1 MKFTKMEGCGNDY
14 IYINCFEETV
24 TNPQQL
30 AITMS
35 ERHFGVGADGI
46 VLIMP
51 SEEADFNMRMFNAD
65 GSEGEM
71 CGNASRCVGKFVYD
85 RGLTN
90 KTSISLSTLAGIK
103 YLQLHIKNGVVDTVT
118 VDMGEPIFEGKK
130 IPTISDKEFVQ
141 KEVLSAKEKTFEMT
155 CVSMGNPHA
164 VIMVENIEEFN
175 VAKYG
180 REIEKYEKF
189 PNKTNVEFIKVE
201 DRQHV
206 KMRVWERG
214 TGETLAC
221 GTGACSS
228 IVAGVLN
235 DMVDRNAKVEL
246 LGGELQIEWRKED
259 NHVYMT
265 GPAVTIFEGELYE
278 KNILYK

>member
-24 TNPQQL
+24 NNPNQL

-51 SEEADFNMRMFNAD
+51 SKEADFSMRMFNAD

-85 RGLTN
+85 KGLTN
-90 KTSISLSTLAGIK
+90 KTNISLSTLAGIK
-103 YLQLHIKNGVVDTVT
+103 YLQLHIKNDVVDTVT

-130 IPTISDKEFVQ
+130 IPTISEKDFVQ
-141 KEVLSAKEKTFEMT
+141 KEVLSAEDKTFEVT

-164 VIMVENIEEFN
+164 VTYVENTENFE
-175 VAKYG
+175 VEKYG
-180 REIEKYEKF
+180 KILENNPFF
-189 PNKTNVEFIKVE
+189 PNKANIEFVQVI
-201 DRQHV
+201 DDTHL

-214 TGETLAC
+214 SGETMAC
-221 GTGACSS
+221 GTGACATLAAT
-228 IVAGVLN
+228 V
-235 DMVDRNAKVEL
+235 RNGICKREADIIL
-246 LGGELQIEWRKED
+246 LGGILHIQWEEKN
-259 NHVYMT
+259 NHIYMT
-265 GPAVTIFEGELYE
+265 GEARFCFDGIWL
-278 KNILYK
+278 K

>member
-14 IYINCFEETV
+14 IYINCFEEIV
-24 TNPQQL
+24 DNPQQL
-30 AITMS
+30 AIMMS

-51 SEEADFNMRMFNAD
+51 SDKADFRMRMFNAD

-71 CGNASRCVGKFVYD
+71 CGNASRCLGKFVYD

-90 KTSISLSTLAGIK
+90 KTRISMSTLAGIK
-103 YLQLHIKNGVVDTVT
+103 YLELHIKNGVVDTVT

-130 IPTISDKEFVQ
+130 IPTISNKQFVQ
-141 KEVLSAKEKTFEMT
+141 KELLYSEDKTFEMT

-164 VIMVENIEEFN
+164 ITYVENTDDFPVE
-175 VAKYG
+175 KYG
-180 REIEKYEKF
+180 KPLELNDFF
-189 PNKTNVEFIKVE
+189 PNKTNVEFVQVI
-201 DRQHV
+201 DRNHL

-214 TGETLAC
+214 SGETMAC
-221 GTGACSS
+221 GTGACAVV
-228 IVAGVLN
+228 VATAKNGIC
-235 DMVDRNAKVEL
+235 DREADVML
-246 LGGELQIEWRKED
+246 LGGTLHIKWNEKD

-265 GPAVTIFEGELYE
+265 GEARFCFDGQWL
-278 KNILYK
+278 K

>member
-155 CVSMGNPHA
+155 CVSM
-164 VIMVENIEEFN
+164 
-175 VAKYG
+175 
-180 REIEKYEKF
+180 
-189 PNKTNVEFIKVE
+189 
-201 DRQHV
+201 
-206 KMRVWERG
+206 
-214 TGETLAC
+214 
-221 GTGACSS
+221 
-228 IVAGVLN
+228 
-235 DMVDRNAKVEL
+235 
-246 LGGELQIEWRKED
+246 
-259 NHVYMT
+259 
-265 GPAVTIFEGELYE
+265 
-278 KNILYK
+278 

>member
-164 VIMVENIEEFN
+164 VTYVENTDNFEVE
-175 VAKYG
+175 KYG
-180 REIEKYEKF
+180 SVLEINPFF
-189 PNKTNVEFIKVE
+189 PNKANIEFVQVI
-201 DRQHV
+201 DDTHL

-214 TGETLAC
+214 SGETMAC
-221 GTGACSS
+221 GTGACATLVASVRKYGGRVKNLR
-228 IVAGVLN
+228 IVENMSKCKKWYLQKRSRCYTFR
-235 DMVDRNAKVEL
+235 RNIAYKM
-246 LGGELQIEWRKED
+246 GRK
-259 NHVYMT
+259 
-265 GPAVTIFEGELYE
+265 
-278 KNILYK
+278 

>member
-46 VLIMP
+46 VMIMP
-51 SEEADFNMRMFNAD
+51 SEEADFRMRMFNAD

-85 RGLTN
+85 KGLTN
-90 KTSISLSTLAGIK
+90 KTNISLSTLAGIK
-103 YLQLHIKNGVVDTVT
+103 YLQLHIKNGIVDTVT

-130 IPTISDKEFVQ
+130 IPTMSDREFVQ
-141 KEVLSAKEKTFEMT
+141 KEVLSANDKTFEMT

-164 VIMVENIEEFN
+164 VTYVENTDNFN
-175 VAKYG
+175 VQKYG
-180 REIEKYEKF
+180 SVLESNPFF
-189 PNKTNVEFIKVE
+189 PNKANIEFVQII
-201 DRQHV
+201 DDTHL

-214 TGETLAC
+214 SGETMAC
-221 GTGACSS
+221 GTGACATV
-228 IVAGVLN
+228 VAT
-235 DMVDRNAKVEL
+235 AKNGICKREADVIL
-246 LGGELQIEWRKED
+246 LGGTLHIQWNEQN
-259 NHVYMT
+259 NHIYMT
-265 GPAVTIFEGELYE
+265 GEARFCFDGVWL
-278 KNILYK
+278 K

>member
-14 IYINCFEETV
+14 IYINCFEEVV
-24 TNPQQL
+24 TNPEQL

-35 ERHFGVGADGI
+35 ERHFGIGADGI

-51 SEEADFNMRMFNAD
+51 SEEADFKMRMFNAD

-90 KTSISLSTLAGIK
+90 KTKVSLSTLAGIK
-103 YLQLHIKNGVVDTVT
+103 YLELHIKNGVVDTVT
-118 VDMGEPIFEGKK
+118 VDMGEPILEGKK
-130 IPTISDKEFVQ
+130 IPTTSNRDFVQ
-141 KEVLSAKEKTFEMT
+141 KELSAEDRVFQMT

-164 VIMVENIEEFN
+164 VTYVEYTEGYE
-175 VAKYG
+175 VEKYG
-180 REIEKYEKF
+180 KILEIDKF
-189 PNKTNVEFIKVE
+189 FPKKTNVEFVQVIDE
-201 DRQHV
+201 THL

-214 TGETLAC
+214 SGETMAC
-221 GTGACSS
+221 GTGACATL
-228 IVAGVLN
+228 VAT
-235 DMVDRNAKVEL
+235 AKNGICQREADVML
-246 LGGELQIEWRKED
+246 LGGTLHIKWDEKD

-265 GPAVTIFEGELYE
+265 GPARVCFDGQWL
-278 KNILYK
+278 K

>member
-24 TNPQQL
+24 DNPQQL
-30 AITMS
+30 AIMMS

-51 SEEADFNMRMFNAD
+51 SDEADFRMRMFNAD

-71 CGNASRCVGKFVYD
+71 CGNASRCLGKFVYD

-90 KTSISLSTLAGIK
+90 KTRISMSTLAGIK
-103 YLQLHIKNGVVDTVT
+103 YLELHIKDGVVDTVT

-130 IPTISDKEFVQ
+130 IPTASNKQFVQ
-141 KEVLSAKEKTFEMT
+141 KELLHSEDKTFEMT

-164 VIMVENIEEFN
+164 VTYVENTDNFPVE
-175 VAKYG
+175 KYG
-180 REIEKYEKF
+180 KPLEVHDFF
-189 PNKTNVEFIKVE
+189 PNKTNVEFVQVI
-201 DRQHV
+201 DRNHL

-214 TGETLAC
+214 SGETMAC
-221 GTGACSS
+221 GTGACGVV
-228 IVAGVLN
+228 VATAKNGICERE
-235 DMVDRNAKVEL
+235 VDVML
-246 LGGELQIEWRKED
+246 LGGTLHIKWDEKD

-265 GPAVTIFEGELYE
+265 GEARFCFDGQWL
-278 KNILYK
+278 K